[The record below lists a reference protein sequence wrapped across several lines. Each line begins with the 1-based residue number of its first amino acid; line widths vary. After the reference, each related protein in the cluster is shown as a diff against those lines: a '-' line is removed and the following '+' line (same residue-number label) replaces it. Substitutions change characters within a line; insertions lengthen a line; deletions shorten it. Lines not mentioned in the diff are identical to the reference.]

1 MRREIK
7 RVAEEMS
14 AEAEDLAADG
24 KPGEILA
31 RAEARLYAVAP
42 KGPSDRQIMTAADAA
57 TQAITEMNEAYQ
69 RGDGLAGIS
78 TGLKDLDEKIGGLP
92 ASNLIVAAGRP
103 GMGKSVLAINIAQ
116 HIASTGRK
124 VAFFSLEM
132 APSQLSQ
139 RMLAA
144 AVAGGKGNAFKQMTG
159 RVSEADIAAV
169 MEAERRIRD
178 NLKRILIDH
187 TPGVPIGTMHARA
200 RRLHRLH
207 DLGLIV
213 VDYLQLM
220 QGAGPYGRTENRV
233 AEVTQITNGLKAM
246 ANEFSVPVLALSQ
259 LNRKVEERDDKR
271 PVVSDL
277 RDSGS
282 IEQDADTVLLL
293 YREEEYVSKAK
304 PSPTS
309 DTYEADYADW
319 SQRLER
325 CTGKAEIIVG
335 KSRHGPGGSVELSF
349 DAPTQTFRDLAK

>member
-1 MRREIK
+1 
-7 RVAEEMS
+7 
-14 AEAEDLAADG
+14 
-24 KPGEILA
+24 
-31 RAEARLYAVAP
+31 
-42 KGPSDRQIMTAADAA
+42 
-57 TQAITEMNEAYQ
+57 
-69 RGDGLAGIS
+69 
-78 TGLKDLDEKIGGLP
+78 
-92 ASNLIVAAGRP
+92 
-103 GMGKSVLAINIAQ
+103 
-116 HIASTGRK
+116 
-124 VAFFSLEM
+124 
-132 APSQLSQ
+132 
-139 RMLAA
+139 
-144 AVAGGKGNAFKQMTG
+144 MTG

-178 NLKRILIDH
+178 NLERILIDH
-187 TPGVPIGTMHARA
+187 TPGVPIGTMHARV

-246 ANEFSVPVLALSQ
+246 ANEFNVPVLALSQ
-259 LNRKVEERDDKR
+259 LNRNVENREDKR
-271 PVVSDL
+271 PLVSDL
-277 RDSGS
+277 RESGS

-293 YREEEYVSKAK
+293 FRDEHYVSQAK
-304 PSPTS
+304 PSPAS